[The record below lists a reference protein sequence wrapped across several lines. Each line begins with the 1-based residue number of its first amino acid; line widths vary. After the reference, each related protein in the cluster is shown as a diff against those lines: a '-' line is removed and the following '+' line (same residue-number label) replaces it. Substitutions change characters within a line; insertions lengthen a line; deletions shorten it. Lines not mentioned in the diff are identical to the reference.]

1 MADAYTGNVS
11 WTGYSQTNTKKT
23 STKSNE
29 LGKDDFLKL
38 MITQLQ
44 YQDPLSPMDNAQ
56 FVAQTAQFTS
66 LEQLVNISDQ
76 LAAMQESLGNESGLI
91 GKKVTWVVET
101 KTGNYDVKTGKG
113 EVIVETDSGI
123 VDSIIVRD
131 GVHYVKVGDK
141 EIKIS
146 DVQQVGNQAEE
157 TDEPDESNEPDQGT
171 DES

>member
-1 MADAYTGNVS
+1 MADAYTGNIS
-11 WTGYSQTNTKKT
+11 WPGYSQTNTKKS
-23 STKSNE
+23 STKTSE

-76 LAAMQESLGNESGLI
+76 LAAMKESLGNESGLI
-91 GKKVTWVVET
+91 GKEVTWVVET

-131 GVHYVKVGDK
+131 GIHYVKVGDK

-146 DVQQVGNQAEE
+146 DVQQVGNPA
-157 TDEPDESNEPDQGT
+157 TEPDETNEPGQGT
-171 DES
+171 DGS

>member
-1 MADAYTGNVS
+1 MADEYTGNIS
-11 WTGYSQTNTKKT
+11 WPGYSQTNTKKS

-38 MITQLQ
+38 MLAQMQ

-66 LEQLVNISDQ
+66 VEQLTNISKQIAD
-76 LAAMQESLGNESGLI
+76 MQESLGNESGLI
-91 GKKVTWVVET
+91 GKQVTWVKET
-101 KTGNYDVKTGKG
+101 KTGSYDVKTGKG

-141 EIKIS
+141 EIQIS
-146 DVQQVGNQAEE
+146 DVRQVGNPAA
-157 TDEPDESNEPDQGT
+157 DPDESNEPDQGT

>member
-1 MADAYTGNVS
+1 
-11 WTGYSQTNTKKT
+11 
-23 STKSNE
+23 
-29 LGKDDFLKL
+29 
-38 MITQLQ
+38 
-44 YQDPLSPMDNAQ
+44 MDNAQ

-76 LAAMQESLGNESGLI
+76 LAAMKESLGNESGLI

-131 GVHYVKVGDK
+131 GTHYVKVGDK

-146 DVQQVGNQAEE
+146 DVQQVGNPA
-157 TDEPDESNEPDQGT
+157 TEPDETNEPEQGT
-171 DES
+171 DGS

>member
-1 MADAYTGNVS
+1 MADEYTGNIS
-11 WTGYSQTNTKKT
+11 WPGYAQTNTNTKKS

-38 MITQLQ
+38 MITQLR

-91 GKKVTWVVET
+91 GKEVTWVKET
-101 KTGNYDVKTGKG
+101 KTGNYDTKTGKG
-113 EVIVETDSGI
+113 EVIVETESGI

-131 GVHYVKVGDK
+131 GIHYVKVGDK

-146 DVQQVGNQAEE
+146 EVQQVGNPAA
-157 TDEPDESNEPDQGT
+157 DPDVPNEPEQGT

>member
-1 MADAYTGNVS
+1 MADAYTGNIS
-11 WTGYSQTNTKKT
+11 WPGYSQTNTKKS
-23 STKSNE
+23 STKTSE

-76 LAAMQESLGNESGLI
+76 LAAMKESLGNESGLI

-131 GVHYVKVGDK
+131 GTHYVKVGDK

-146 DVQQVGNQAEE
+146 DVQQVGNPA
-157 TDEPDESNEPDQGT
+157 TEPDETNEPEQGT
-171 DES
+171 DGS

>member
-1 MADAYTGNVS
+1 MADAYTGNIS
-11 WTGYSQTNTKKT
+11 WPGYSQTNTKKS
-23 STKSNE
+23 STKTSE

-76 LAAMQESLGNESGLI
+76 LAAMKESLGNESGLI

-113 EVIVETDSGI
+113 EVIVENESG
-123 VDSIIVRD
+123 VV
-131 GVHYVKVGDK
+131 GLHYRPGWSALC
-141 EIKIS
+141 ES
-146 DVQQVGNQAEE
+146 RGQGNQNLRC
-157 TDEPDESNEPDQGT
+157 TTGRESCYRAG
-171 DES
+171 